1 MTAQPI
7 DPPLSESGEEYYYK
21 RDDFMR
27 YIEYKINPTRVACGL
42 PPLDV
47 ITAGVCFRI
56 LNDFALRNKQL
67 EYSHHNAT

>member
-7 DPPLSESGEEYYYK
+7 DPPLGESGEEYYCK
-21 RDDFMR
+21 CDDFMR
-27 YIEYKINPTRVACGL
+27 YIENEVNPARVACGL

-47 ITAGVCFRI
+47 ITADVCFRI

-67 EYSHHNAT
+67 S